1 MKGSGPA
8 TSGGQSPTLQSSP
21 PLRAVFISLVGDG
34 DCLFLLTAQ
43 CCVQHLTGEKK
54 IPGGYLGRLSD
65 LSPAARSQRLASH
78 EGAKPMH
85 GMARSHPQLP
95 TGRTGGSRFPLELSQ
110 LHRTSSAGRRHL
122 NNSSLGTCLQAGR
135 GASSGG
141 RADPILTAGP
151 RRNEQPAKTE
161 LG

>member
-85 GMARSHPQLP
+85 GMAWQGHTRS
-95 TGRTGGSRFPLELSQ
+95 SRPV
-110 LHRTSSAGRRHL
+110 
-122 NNSSLGTCLQAGR
+122 
-135 GASSGG
+135 
-141 RADPILTAGP
+141 
-151 RRNEQPAKTE
+151 E
-161 LG
+161 LGGLVFLWSCRSCIERLQQA